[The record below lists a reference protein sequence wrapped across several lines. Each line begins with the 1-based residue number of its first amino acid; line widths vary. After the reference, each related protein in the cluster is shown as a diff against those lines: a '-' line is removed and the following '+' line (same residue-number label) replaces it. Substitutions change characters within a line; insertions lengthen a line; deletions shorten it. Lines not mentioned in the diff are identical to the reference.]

1 MILELA
7 VLSLHELRPRNI
19 SFPFFQHFLAQ
30 EMQKPDVNAKSRRQ
44 QGKTDIYIIDRWEI
58 KDVGNAKKP
67 NYIFGVRI
75 PEIQRILDGRDWK
88 LFKGEAW
95 QLPGKWKLRSGNE
108 LDEGIQR
115 LVGIWKLNEQTE

>member
-19 SFPFFQHFLAQ
+19 SFPFFQNFLAQ

-44 QGKTDIYIIDRWEI
+44 QGKTDIYIIDHWEI

-95 QLPGKWKLRSGNE
+95 
-108 LDEGIQR
+108 
-115 LVGIWKLNEQTE
+115 